1 MWSRL
6 DHYWSN
12 VYQRDHRSGCL
23 LKRFIVIENNKR
35 WRFELQ
41 TDRWCPVSRSGKNE
55 RSSPPTVSIERV
67 SNSTVPPSASAILS
81 GGARSLS
88 LKFKHVVKP
97 SSTRSMAERK
107 GQVYADKW
115 AALLQLRWVLEA
127 SERYPGNHGIYGS
140 ADRNLERIR
149 QLFGNLLSFAWK
161 WSVDLLASLYFF
173 YSGRYLL

>member
-1 MWSRL
+1 MAPFSALLLIPAISQRL
-6 DHYWSN
+6 SSCAR
-12 VYQRDHRSGCL
+12 VVERRSQPISGFWDL
-23 LKRFIVIENNKR
+23 S
-35 WRFELQ
+35 
-41 TDRWCPVSRSGKNE
+41 TVSRFKTNAV
-55 RSSPPTVSIERV
+55 VSIERV

-127 SERYPGNHGIYGS
+127 SEHYPGNHGIYGS

-161 WSVDLLASLYFF
+161 WSVDLVASLYFF